1 MLLEPVVTNGAA
13 ILTMIVLWSC
23 LTSILVYFFMSKR
36 VDDLRE
42 KISVL
47 DWYCYESDRDLREN
61 LEEIELLRDEV
72 AGKDEYIRHLIR
84 TYDLQMYVDL
94 EKKKI

>member
-1 MLLEPVVTNGAA
+1 MFETVTTNGAA
-13 ILTMIVLWSC
+13 IITLMLLWSS
-23 LTSILVYFFMSKR
+23 LTGILVYIFMDRK
-36 VDDLRE
+36 VADLRE
-42 KISVL
+42 RIQVL

-84 TYDLQMYVDL
+84 TYDLQMCVDL
-94 EKKKI
+94 EDEKI